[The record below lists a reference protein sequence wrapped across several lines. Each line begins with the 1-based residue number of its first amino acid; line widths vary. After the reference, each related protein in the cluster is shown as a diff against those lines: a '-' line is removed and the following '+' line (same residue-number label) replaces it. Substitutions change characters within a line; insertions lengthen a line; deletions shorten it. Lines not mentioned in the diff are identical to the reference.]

1 MSFDTKFEAF
11 WVVLNQSQY
20 ELPEELKPCLK
31 ESLQKAGFDVPV
43 TLSTTVVGTGVAIP
57 VATGKKLTGYNVY
70 MREKM
75 AELKLQGVP
84 SGERMGK
91 VAAMWKLLTDA
102 EKVEWKVKAG
112 ASSVAMGSLAVS
124 KGKKLNGYNVFMKE
138 MMAIL
143 KLDASIPAGSRMG
156 EIGKR
161 WKALSDAEKGVYKV
175 KAAAM

>member
-1 MSFDTKFEAF
+1 MSFDTKFESF

-43 TLSTTVVGTGVAIP
+43 TLSTTVVAIP

-91 VAAMWKLLTDA
+91 VAAMWKLLTEA
-102 EKVEWKVKAG
+102 EKGEWKVKAG
-112 ASSVAMGSLAVS
+112 ASSVAVVS

-175 KAAAM
+175 KASAM